1 LHEITPEQ
9 AAELFLVSKPG
20 FSPLSESALI
30 DAREMPFLTVKLEWY
45 RGVNAFASIM
55 GARAFVLFLRFRK
68 ILILKSIKR
77 LINLFIARS
86 ALDFA

>member
-1 LHEITPEQ
+1 MHEITPEQ

-68 ILILKSIKR
+68 ILR
-77 LINLFIARS
+77 RNTNAVNRS
-86 ALDFA
+86 RNHHGMLA

>member
-1 LHEITPEQ
+1 MHEITPEQ

-20 FSPLSESALI
+20 FSPLNESALI

-55 GARAFVLFLRFRK
+55 GARAFVLFLRFWK
-68 ILILKSIKR
+68 ILR
-77 LINLFIARS
+77 RNTNAVNRS
-86 ALDFA
+86 RNHHGMFA

>member
-1 LHEITPEQ
+1 MHEITPEQ

-55 GARAFVLFLRFRK
+55 GARAFVLFLRLRK
-68 ILILKSIKR
+68 ILR
-77 LINLFIARS
+77 RNTNAVNRS
-86 ALDFA
+86 RNHHGMLA